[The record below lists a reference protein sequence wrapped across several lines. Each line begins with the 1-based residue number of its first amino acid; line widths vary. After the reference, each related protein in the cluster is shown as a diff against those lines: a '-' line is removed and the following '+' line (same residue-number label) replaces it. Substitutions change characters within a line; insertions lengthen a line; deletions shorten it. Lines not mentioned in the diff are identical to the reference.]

1 MLVTLCSR
9 CRNRIF
15 HVTGVQVQVQFVVH
29 AGEYSG
35 CIELTLPEKLNVLQI
50 QYSVLLIEDG

>member
-1 MLVTLCSR
+1 MTLCSR

-15 HVTGVQVQVQFVVH
+15 HVTDVQVQVQFVVH

-35 CIELTLPEKLNVLQI
+35 RVELTLPEKLNVLQL
-50 QYSVLLIEDG
+50 Q